1 MGGYAL
7 RPDGFNVLRY
17 WTPGFSPKRLWKRL
31 SQKKHMLTTRLWTST
46 FLFYPKA
53 FWILPRAGAVCISTL
68 LYECCFCYT
77 HHFGAIGY
85 TRWHR
90 DQLDR
95 GRVYQLLVKTST
107 LRLAHMMYP
116 CLPWFNNNT
125 LGVPELG
132 RPPVIHV
139 ISIWFSDPWNKPS
152 SYWGTP
158 RFYRFWVPVSG
169 QPPAG
174 TSCCKEAMLP
184 HHHHHHDRCTVT
196 VYKHL

>member
-1 MGGYAL
+1 MEKA
-7 RPDGFNVLRY
+7 F
-17 WTPGFSPKRLWKRL
+17 PKETYVNHKIMNKHFLVL
-31 SQKKHMLTTRLWTST
+31 SQG
-46 FLFYPKA
+46 FLNFAQSRMFAFLHFY
-53 FWILPRAGAVCISTL
+53 I